1 MEFTIYTLGDVESF
15 RGALTAI
22 SMLFNPSNTEGWVS
36 DGSDIGLGYMAALAI
51 LIGLTF
57 MLFRGVYTLKFELGQ
72 LLVAIIVYAIM
83 FVPKFSVN
91 IEDYYTGVIQR
102 VDDVPLGIVLPGSV
116 ISTMTREITM
126 QFNTAFSTVDGNYMS
141 ISSNGFL
148 TPLKILNQ
156 LRYGSATLPQLDP
169 NLATSLKWFLI
180 DCTAG
185 RPEFNE
191 NIIRSEKNPM
201 TYLLTTAQ
209 VADIRGLTTYYNNA
223 NPGGRTV
230 TCQDAIS
237 NITADLDTFYGGTS
251 IAASTANPSGL
262 SKFSRLLSMRTK
274 GAKVTTNG
282 GFTQADYEDAFIKLA
297 GLSGDE
303 AKAFAITSLTSG
315 IITKARNCANSSSSE
330 ADLARCLPL
339 IQASYQYEEDSAA
352 SGTMF
357 QRTMLHM
364 MSIMLFLFYCFAPI
378 VALLILMLGQQGLK
392 ILGGYMIFGV
402 WTQSW
407 LPVATIINFFI
418 QNKVSTEFAKFGGDP
433 SRMMTISESPA
444 LYDMLATNVA
454 IASDLMAATP
464 ILSLALLTGSFF
476 ALTGVA
482 SRMSGKD
489 YYDEKVNSPAMVA
502 SAPVASNTTA
512 FAGAMGTAMF
522 SQSYGDGGG
531 ITKSSVY
538 TAMTQSTLAAQQ
550 MVQSGYR
557 QEARATWDRMLS
569 KSESAQAA
577 WDEARAVG
585 ATSLSEFQGAYQRRF
600 NLSDNQMQQLITG
613 QDTSAGLSKRASEET
628 AGTVGVTAG
637 AGFGGIGIDKA
648 PADGAAA
655 GGKKAGKIPFMPSL
669 DMGGSAS
676 LAHTVKESEEARQN
690 EELKTGTTSTRAQ
703 GGTHEAGSSGTRST
717 RGSTSMRDE
726 VSKLRRVAENLEERY
741 GSGFAA
747 GLNRSLDRADTFMEQ
762 QQRIEQAASTVGT
775 TGAFS
780 APELVNY
787 LRSNDGFRDT
797 LDRQAEFA
805 SMAYGQQFHSAVE
818 SHYRSQAGTKLQA
831 LPQEDRERIAQ
842 LFALE
847 QVDRQ
852 GFGAVMSSLYADDKL
867 ATMPGSQQGTDAR
880 IDQAKETSEERL
892 KILADQEELLP
903 DSGTIINT
911 VDAQTGL
918 VKPGIDGFQ
927 DLKNTPHQER
937 KIVAKGAE
945 AESAAMVKTAQY
957 VAATRKHQVDPSYKD
972 KREVLTGSVLAVAD
986 KLPPDMKQSLFEK
999 HSALENYA
1007 ASRGTQDGSR
1017 KIGFTEDSETRER
1030 LSKDFNKALGAAGA
1044 YIAKTDPDAYNK
1056 GGLARQIDAGKNA
1069 ASDIARENRVRNT
1082 LNNDSDF
1089 QAKKVKP
1096 IK

>member
-1 MEFTIYTLGDVESF
+1 MDFTIYTLGDVESF
-15 RGALTAI
+15 RAALTAI
-22 SMLFNPSNTEGWVS
+22 SMLFNSSNTEGWVS

-91 IEDYYTGVIQR
+91 IEDYYTGVVQR
-102 VDDVPLGIVLPGSV
+102 VDDVPLGIALPGSV

-209 VADIRGLTTYYNNA
+209 VADIRGLTTYYNMA

-230 TCQDAIS
+230 TCQDAIT
-237 NITADLDTFYGGTS
+237 NITADLDTFYSGTS
-251 IAASTANPSGL
+251 IGASTANPSGL

-357 QRTMLHM
+357 QRTMLHS

-407 LPVATIINFFI
+407 LPVATIINYFI

-444 LYDMLATNVA
+444 LYDMLSTNVA

-482 SRMSGKD
+482 SRISGKD

-531 ITKSSVY
+531 LNKSSAY
-538 TAMTQSTLAAQQ
+538 TAMTQSTMAAQQ
-550 MVQSGYR
+550 SVQSGYR

-600 NLSDNQMQQLITG
+600 NLSDNEMQQLTTG
-613 QDTSAGLSKRASEET
+613 QETSAGLSQRAAKET
-628 AGTVGVTAG
+628 AGTVGARAG

-655 GGKKAGKIPFMPSL
+655 GGKKGKIPFMPGL
-669 DMGGSAS
+669 DMGASAS
-676 LAHTVKESEEARQN
+676 LAHTVKDSEEARQS
-690 EELKTGTTSTRAQ
+690 EERKAGTMSTQAQ
-703 GGTHEAGSSGTRST
+703 GDTREASSSGTRST

-726 VSKLRRVAENLEERY
+726 VSNLRRVAENLEARY

-797 LDRQAEFA
+797 LDRQSEFA
-805 SMAYGQQFHSAVE
+805 SMAYGQQFQNTVD
-818 SHYRSQAGTKLQA
+818 SHYRAQAGTKLQA

-842 LFALE
+842 LYALE

-852 GFGAVMSSLYADDKL
+852 GFGAVMSALYADDKL
-867 ATMPGSQQGTDAR
+867 ASMPGSQQGTDAR
-880 IDQAKETSEERL
+880 IDQARETSQERL
-892 KILADQEELLP
+892 STLAAYEDRLP
-903 DSGTIINT
+903 ESGTVINS
-911 VDAQTGL
+911 VGAQTGR
-918 VKPGIDGFQ
+918 VEAGIAGFQ
-927 DLKNTPHQER
+927 DLKNTRRQEGEV
-937 KIVAKGAE
+937 IVKG
-945 AESAAMVKTAQY
+945 SAAQASAMSKTADY
-957 VAATRKHQVDPSYKD
+957 VADTRKHQVDPSYKD
-972 KREVLTGSVLAVAD
+972 KREVLTGSVLAVAE
-986 KLPPDMKQSLFEK
+986 KLPPELKQSLFEK
-999 HSALENYA
+999 HSALESYA
-1007 ASRGTQDGSR
+1007 TSRGTQDGSR
-1017 KIGFTEDSETRER
+1017 KIGFTEDTETRER

-1069 ASDIARENRVRNT
+1069 ASDIARENRVTNN
-1082 LNNDSDF
+1082 LNNDRDF
-1089 QAKKVKP
+1089 QATKVKP
-1096 IK
+1096 VK